1 MNGII
6 YHVIFLK
13 VFFVMF
19 SKTQHNSLEISSRKS
34 IAYVNSLFLFI
45 AA

>member
-6 YHVIFLK
+6 YHVIFCK
-13 VFFVMF
+13 FFVMF